1 VKRPAFWRFS
11 FCYATE
17 KDTREEAGPVTGAAK
32 FIDTSIARLW
42 GVMGAREGG
51 LGDFNPTFLS
61 GAGVL
66 PIQGE
71 SMSSTSPP
79 EHSDMSLRIK
89 NTCFDSR
96 LSDPGGWSGRP
107 HLSTFP
113 SSCAASTRPSTQAL
127 FLKDDSTLELGVAVG
142 HYHALKRSP

>member
-11 FCYATE
+11 FCDATE

-51 LGDFNPTFLS
+51 LADFNPTFLS

-79 EHSDMSLRIK
+79 EHSDMSFPCESKTPALIRG
-89 NTCFDSR
+89 SR
-96 LSDPGGWSGRP
+96 TLGGGP
-107 HLSTFP
+107 AGLI
-113 SSCAASTRPSTQAL
+113 
-127 FLKDDSTLELGVAVG
+127 
-142 HYHALKRSP
+142 